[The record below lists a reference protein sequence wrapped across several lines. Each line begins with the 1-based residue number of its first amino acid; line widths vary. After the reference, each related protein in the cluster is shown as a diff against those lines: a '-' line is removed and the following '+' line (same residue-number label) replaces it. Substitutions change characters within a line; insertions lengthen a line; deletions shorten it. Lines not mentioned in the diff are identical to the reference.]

1 MSKIYTSFS
10 TIYDNFLTRVTSD
23 MYMEWTELDT
33 YNHLQDLLIA
43 SLPRY
48 EFPRFNI
55 FDYEEGY
62 LDSLGTYTGVES
74 DNKEVPAIGWI
85 GGTFHCELT
94 LEEINIVGLNMVIE
108 WLGQQLSTTD
118 NTVLKYSGSDFK
130 FSSQANHMAKIKNIM
145 DKYETESNHLQ
156 KLYKRRIVDKDGTIK
171 TTIPTLMMPYSS
183 PDEDKSKGVLLNGYE
198 IRYRY

>member
-33 YNHLQDLLIA
+33 YSHLQDLLTVSI
-43 SLPRY
+43 PRF

-62 LDSLGTYTGVES
+62 YDSLGTYKGVES
-74 DNKEVPAIGWI
+74 NNIEVPAAGWV
-85 GGTFHCELT
+85 GGTFHNDLT
-94 LEEINIVGLNMVIE
+94 LEEINIIALNMVIE

-118 NTVLKYSGSDFK
+118 NTVMKYSGSDFK
-130 FSSQANHMAKIKNIM
+130 FTSQANHMAKIKNLLE
-145 DKYETESNHLQ
+145 KYEQESNHLQ
-156 KLYKRRIVDKDGTIK
+156 KLYKRRIVDKDGSIK
-171 TTIPTLMMPYSS
+171 TTIPTLMMPFSS
-183 PDEDKSKGVLLNGYE
+183 PEEEQMKGVFFNGYE
-198 IRYRY
+198 IRH

>member
-33 YNHLQDLLIA
+33 YSHLQDLLTVSI
-43 SLPRY
+43 PRF

-62 LDSLGTYTGVES
+62 YDSLGTYKGVES
-74 DNKEVPAIGWI
+74 NNIEVPAAGWV
-85 GGTFHCELT
+85 GGIFHNKLT
-94 LEEINIVGLNMVIE
+94 LEEINIIALNMVIE

-118 NTVLKYSGSDFK
+118 NTVMKYSGSDFK
-130 FSSQANHMAKIKNIM
+130 FTSQANHMAKIKNLLE
-145 DKYETESNHLQ
+145 KYEQESNHLQ
-156 KLYKRRIVDKDGTIK
+156 KLYKRRIIDKDGSIK
-171 TTIPTLMMPYSS
+171 TTIPTLMMPFSS
-183 PDEDKSKGVLLNGYE
+183 PEEERMKGVFFNGYE
-198 IRYRY
+198 IRH

>member
-33 YNHLQDLLIA
+33 YSHLQDLLTVSI
-43 SLPRY
+43 PRF

-62 LDSLGTYTGVES
+62 YDSLGTYKGVES
-74 DNKEVPAIGWI
+74 NNIEVPAAGWV
-85 GGTFHCELT
+85 GGTFHNDLT
-94 LEEINIVGLNMVIE
+94 LEEINIIALDMVIE

-118 NTVLKYSGSDFK
+118 NTVMRYSGSDFK
-130 FSSQANHMAKIKNIM
+130 FTSQANHMAKIKNLLE
-145 DKYETESNHLQ
+145 KYEQESNHLQ
-156 KLYKRRIVDKDGTIK
+156 KLYKRRIVDKDGSIK
-171 TTIPTLMMPYSS
+171 TTIPTLMMPFSS
-183 PDEDKSKGVLLNGYE
+183 PEEERMKGVFFNGYE
-198 IRYRY
+198 IRH

>member
-33 YNHLQDLLIA
+33 YSHLQDLLTVSI
-43 SLPRY
+43 PRF

-62 LDSLGTYTGVES
+62 YDSLGTYKGVES
-74 DNKEVPAIGWI
+74 NNIEVPAAGWV
-85 GGTFHCELT
+85 GGTFHNKLT
-94 LEEINIVGLNMVIE
+94 LEEINIIALNMVIE

-118 NTVLKYSGSDFK
+118 NTVMKYSGSDFK
-130 FSSQANHMAKIKNIM
+130 FASQANHMAKIKNLLE
-145 DKYETESNHLQ
+145 KYEQESNHLQ
-156 KLYKRRIVDKDGTIK
+156 KLYKRRIIDKDGSIK
-171 TTIPTLMMPYSS
+171 TTIPTLMMPFSS
-183 PDEDKSKGVLLNGYE
+183 PEEERMKGVFFNGYE
-198 IRYRY
+198 IRH

>member
-33 YNHLQDLLIA
+33 YSHLQDLLTVSI
-43 SLPRY
+43 PRF

-62 LDSLGTYTGVES
+62 YDSLGTYKGVES
-74 DNKEVPAIGWI
+74 NNIEVPAAGWV
-85 GGTFHCELT
+85 GGTFHNDLT
-94 LEEINIVGLNMVIE
+94 LEEINIIALDMVIE

-118 NTVLKYSGSDFK
+118 NTVMKYSGSDFK
-130 FSSQANHMAKIKNIM
+130 FTSQANHMAKIKNLLE
-145 DKYETESNHLQ
+145 KYEQESNHLQ
-156 KLYKRRIVDKDGTIK
+156 KLYKRRIVDKDGSIK
-171 TTIPTLMMPYSS
+171 TTIPTLIMPFSS
-183 PDEDKSKGVLLNGYE
+183 PEEERMKGVFFNGYE
-198 IRYRY
+198 IRH

>member
-33 YNHLQDLLIA
+33 YSHLQDLLTVSI
-43 SLPRY
+43 PRF

-62 LDSLGTYTGVES
+62 YDSLGTYKGVES
-74 DNKEVPAIGWI
+74 NNIEVPAAGWV
-85 GGTFHCELT
+85 GGTFHNKLT
-94 LEEINIVGLNMVIE
+94 LEEINIIALNMVIE

-118 NTVLKYSGSDFK
+118 NTVMKYSGSDFK
-130 FSSQANHMAKIKNIM
+130 FTSQANHMAKIKNLLE
-145 DKYETESNHLQ
+145 KYEQESNHLQ
-156 KLYKRRIVDKDGTIK
+156 KLYKRRIIDKDGSIK
-171 TTIPTLMMPYSS
+171 TTIPTLMMPFSS
-183 PDEDKSKGVLLNGYE
+183 PEEERMKGVFF
-198 IRYRY
+198 

>member
-33 YNHLQDLLIA
+33 YNHLQDLLTVSI
-43 SLPRY
+43 PRF

-62 LDSLGTYTGVES
+62 YDSLGTYKGVES
-74 DNKEVPAIGWI
+74 NNIEVPAAGWV
-85 GGTFHCELT
+85 GGTFHNKLT
-94 LEEINIVGLNMVIE
+94 LEEINIIALNMVIE

-118 NTVLKYSGSDFK
+118 NTVMKYSGSDFK
-130 FSSQANHMAKIKNIM
+130 FTSQANHMAKIKNLLE
-145 DKYETESNHLQ
+145 KYEQESNHLQ
-156 KLYKRRIVDKDGTIK
+156 KLYKRRIIDKDGSIK
-171 TTIPTLMMPYSS
+171 TTIPTLMMPFSS
-183 PDEDKSKGVLLNGYE
+183 PEEERMKGVFFNGYE
-198 IRYRY
+198 IRH

>member
-33 YNHLQDLLIA
+33 YSHLQDLLTVSI
-43 SLPRY
+43 PRF

-62 LDSLGTYTGVES
+62 YNSLGTYKGVES
-74 DNKEVPAIGWI
+74 NNIEVPAAGWV
-85 GGTFHCELT
+85 GGTFHNNLT
-94 LEEINIVGLNMVIE
+94 LEEINIIALNMVIE

-118 NTVLKYSGSDFK
+118 NTVMKYSGSDFK
-130 FSSQANHMAKIKNIM
+130 FTSQANHMAKIKNLLE
-145 DKYETESNHLQ
+145 KYEQESNHLQ
-156 KLYKRRIVDKDGTIK
+156 KLYKRRIIDKDGSIK
-171 TTIPTLMMPYSS
+171 TTIPTLMMPFSS
-183 PDEDKSKGVLLNGYE
+183 PEEERMKGVFFNGYE
-198 IRYRY
+198 IRH

>member
-33 YNHLQDLLIA
+33 YSHLQDLLTVSI
-43 SLPRY
+43 PRF

-62 LDSLGTYTGVES
+62 YDSLGTYKGVES
-74 DNKEVPAIGWI
+74 NNIEVPAAGWV
-85 GGTFHCELT
+85 GGIFHNDLT
-94 LEEINIVGLNMVIE
+94 LEEINIIALDMVIE

-118 NTVLKYSGSDFK
+118 NTVMKYSGSDFK
-130 FSSQANHMAKIKNIM
+130 FTSQANHMAKIKNLLE
-145 DKYETESNHLQ
+145 KYEQESNHLQ
-156 KLYKRRIVDKDGTIK
+156 KLYKRRIVDKDGSIK
-171 TTIPTLMMPYSS
+171 TTIPTLMMPFSS
-183 PDEDKSKGVLLNGYE
+183 PEEERMKGVFFNGYE
-198 IRYRY
+198 IRH

>member
-33 YNHLQDLLIA
+33 YSHLQDLLTVSI
-43 SLPRY
+43 PRF

-62 LDSLGTYTGVES
+62 YDSLGTYKGVES
-74 DNKEVPAIGWI
+74 NNIEVPAAGWV
-85 GGTFHCELT
+85 GGTFHNKLT
-94 LEEINIVGLNMVIE
+94 LEEINIIALNMVIE

-118 NTVLKYSGSDFK
+118 NTVMKYSGSDFK
-130 FSSQANHMAKIKNIM
+130 FTSQANHMAKIKNLLE
-145 DKYETESNHLQ
+145 KYEQESNHLQ
-156 KLYKRRIVDKDGTIK
+156 KLYKRRIIDKDGSIK
-171 TTIPTLMMPYSS
+171 TTIPTLMMPFSS
-183 PDEDKSKGVLLNGYE
+183 PEEERMKGVCFNGYE
-198 IRYRY
+198 IRH

>member
-33 YNHLQDLLIA
+33 YSHLQDLLTVSI
-43 SLPRY
+43 PRF

-62 LDSLGTYTGVES
+62 YDSLGTYKGVES
-74 DNKEVPAIGWI
+74 NNIEVPAAGWV
-85 GGTFHCELT
+85 GGTFHNDLT
-94 LEEINIVGLNMVIE
+94 LEEINIIALDMVIE

-118 NTVLKYSGSDFK
+118 NTVMKYSGSDFK
-130 FSSQANHMAKIKNIM
+130 FTSQANHMAKIKNLLE
-145 DKYETESNHLQ
+145 KYEQESNHLQ
-156 KLYKRRIVDKDGTIK
+156 KLYKRRIVDKDGSIK
-171 TTIPTLMMPYSS
+171 TTIPTLMMPFFS
-183 PDEDKSKGVLLNGYE
+183 PEEERMKGVFFNGYE
-198 IRYRY
+198 IRH

>member
-33 YNHLQDLLIA
+33 YSHLQDLLTVSI
-43 SLPRY
+43 PRF

-62 LDSLGTYTGVES
+62 YDSLGTYKGVES
-74 DNKEVPAIGWI
+74 NNIEVPAAGWV
-85 GGTFHCELT
+85 GGTFHNNLT
-94 LEEINIVGLNMVIE
+94 LEEINIIALDMVIE

-118 NTVLKYSGSDFK
+118 NTVMKYSGSDFK
-130 FSSQANHMAKIKNIM
+130 FTSQANHMAKIKNLL
-145 DKYETESNHLQ
+145 DKYEQESNHLQ
-156 KLYKRRIVDKDGTIK
+156 KLYKRRIVDKDGSIK
-171 TTIPTLMMPYSS
+171 TTIPTLIVPFSS
-183 PDEDKSKGVLLNGYE
+183 PEEERMKGVFFNGYE
-198 IRYRY
+198 IRH

>member
-33 YNHLQDLLIA
+33 YSHLQDLLTVSI
-43 SLPRY
+43 PRF

-62 LDSLGTYTGVES
+62 YDSLGTYKGVES
-74 DNKEVPAIGWI
+74 NNIEVPAAGWV
-85 GGTFHCELT
+85 GGTFHNKLT
-94 LEEINIVGLNMVIE
+94 LEEINIIALNMVIE

-118 NTVLKYSGSDFK
+118 NTAMKYSGSDFK
-130 FSSQANHMAKIKNIM
+130 FASQANHMAKIKNLLE
-145 DKYETESNHLQ
+145 KYEQESNHLQ
-156 KLYKRRIVDKDGTIK
+156 KLYKRRIVDKDGSIK
-171 TTIPTLMMPYSS
+171 TTIPTLMMPFSS
-183 PDEDKSKGVLLNGYE
+183 PEEERMKGVFFNGYE
-198 IRYRY
+198 IRH

>member
-33 YNHLQDLLIA
+33 YSHLQDLLTVSI
-43 SLPRY
+43 PRF

-62 LDSLGTYTGVES
+62 YDSLGTYKGVES
-74 DNKEVPAIGWI
+74 NNIEVPAAGWV
-85 GGTFHCELT
+85 GGTFHNNLT
-94 LEEINIVGLNMVIE
+94 LEEINIIALDMVIE

-118 NTVLKYSGSDFK
+118 NTVMKYSGSDFK
-130 FSSQANHMAKIKNIM
+130 FTSQANHMAKIKNLLET
-145 DKYETESNHLQ
+145 YEQESNHLQ
-156 KLYKRRIVDKDGTIK
+156 KLYKRRIVDKDGSIK
-171 TTIPTLMMPYSS
+171 TTIPTLMMPFSS
-183 PDEDKSKGVLLNGYE
+183 PEEERMKGVFFNGYE
-198 IRYRY
+198 IRH

>member
-33 YNHLQDLLIA
+33 YSHLQDLLTVSI
-43 SLPRY
+43 PRF

-62 LDSLGTYTGVES
+62 YDSLGTYKGVES
-74 DNKEVPAIGWI
+74 NNIEVPAAGWV
-85 GGTFHCELT
+85 GGTFHNDLT
-94 LEEINIVGLNMVIE
+94 LEEINIIALDMVIE

-118 NTVLKYSGSDFK
+118 NTVMKYSGSDFK
-130 FSSQANHMAKIKNIM
+130 FTSQANHMAKIKNLLE
-145 DKYETESNHLQ
+145 KYEQESNHLQ
-156 KLYKRRIVDKDGTIK
+156 KLYKRRIVDKDGSIK
-171 TTIPTLMMPYSS
+171 TTIPTLMMPFSS
-183 PDEDKSKGVLLNGYE
+183 PEEEQMKGVFFNGYE
-198 IRYRY
+198 IRH

>member
-33 YNHLQDLLIA
+33 YSHLQDLLTVSI
-43 SLPRY
+43 PRF

-62 LDSLGTYTGVES
+62 YNSLGTYKGVES
-74 DNKEVPAIGWI
+74 NNIEVPAAGWV
-85 GGTFHCELT
+85 GGTFHNKLT
-94 LEEINIVGLNMVIE
+94 LEEINIIALNMVIE

-118 NTVLKYSGSDFK
+118 NTVMKYSGSDFK
-130 FSSQANHMAKIKNIM
+130 FTSQANHMAKIKNLLE
-145 DKYETESNHLQ
+145 KYEQESNHLQ
-156 KLYKRRIVDKDGTIK
+156 KLYKRRIIDKDGSIK
-171 TTIPTLMMPYSS
+171 TTIPTLMMPFSS
-183 PDEDKSKGVLLNGYE
+183 PEEERMKGVFFSGYE
-198 IRYRY
+198 IRH

>member
-33 YNHLQDLLIA
+33 YSHLQDLLTVSI
-43 SLPRY
+43 PRF

-62 LDSLGTYTGVES
+62 YNSLGTYKGVES
-74 DNKEVPAIGWI
+74 NNIEVPAAGWV
-85 GGTFHCELT
+85 GGTFHNKLT
-94 LEEINIVGLNMVIE
+94 LEEINIIALNMVIE

-118 NTVLKYSGSDFK
+118 NTVMKYSGSDFK
-130 FSSQANHMAKIKNIM
+130 FTSQANHMAKIKNLLE
-145 DKYETESNHLQ
+145 KYEQESNHLQ
-156 KLYKRRIVDKDGTIK
+156 KLYKRRILDKDGSIK
-171 TTIPTLMMPYSS
+171 TTIPTLMMPFSS
-183 PDEDKSKGVLLNGYE
+183 PEEERMKGVFFNGYE
-198 IRYRY
+198 IRH

>member
-33 YNHLQDLLIA
+33 YSHLQDLLTVSI
-43 SLPRY
+43 PRF

-62 LDSLGTYTGVES
+62 YDSLGTYKGVES
-74 DNKEVPAIGWI
+74 NNIEVPAAGWV
-85 GGTFHCELT
+85 GGTFHNNLT
-94 LEEINIVGLNMVIE
+94 LEEINIIALNMVIE

-118 NTVLKYSGSDFK
+118 NTVMKYSGSDFK
-130 FSSQANHMAKIKNIM
+130 FTSQANHMAKIKNLLE
-145 DKYETESNHLQ
+145 KYEQESNHLQ
-156 KLYKRRIVDKDGTIK
+156 KLYKRRIVDKDGSIK
-171 TTIPTLMMPYSS
+171 TTIPTLMIPFSS
-183 PDEDKSKGVLLNGYE
+183 PEEERMKGVFFNGYE
-198 IRYRY
+198 IRY

>member
-33 YNHLQDLLIA
+33 YSHLQDLLTVSI
-43 SLPRY
+43 PRF

-62 LDSLGTYTGVES
+62 YDSLGTYKGVES
-74 DNKEVPAIGWI
+74 NNIEVPAAGWV
-85 GGTFHCELT
+85 GGTFHNKLT
-94 LEEINIVGLNMVIE
+94 LEEINIIALNMVIE

-118 NTVLKYSGSDFK
+118 NTVMKYSGSDFK
-130 FSSQANHMAKIKNIM
+130 FTSQANHMAKIKNLLE
-145 DKYETESNHLQ
+145 KYEQESNHLQ
-156 KLYKRRIVDKDGTIK
+156 KLYKRSIIDKDGSIK
-171 TTIPTLMMPYSS
+171 TTIPTLMMPFSS
-183 PDEDKSKGVLLNGYE
+183 PEEERMKGVFFNGYE
-198 IRYRY
+198 IRH

>member
-33 YNHLQDLLIA
+33 YSHLQDLLTVSI
-43 SLPRY
+43 PRF

-62 LDSLGTYTGVES
+62 YDSLGTYKGVES
-74 DNKEVPAIGWI
+74 NNIEVPAAGWV
-85 GGTFHCELT
+85 GGTFHNDLT
-94 LEEINIVGLNMVIE
+94 LEEINIIALDMVIE

-118 NTVLKYSGSDFK
+118 NTVMKYSGSDFK
-130 FSSQANHMAKIKNIM
+130 FTSQANHMAKIKNLLE
-145 DKYETESNHLQ
+145 KYEQESNHLQ
-156 KLYKRRIVDKDGTIK
+156 KLYKRRIVDKDGSIK
-171 TTIPTLMMPYSS
+171 TTIPTLMMPFSS
-183 PDEDKSKGVLLNGYE
+183 PEEERMKGVFFNGYE
-198 IRYRY
+198 IRH

>member
-33 YNHLQDLLIA
+33 YSHLQDLLTVSI
-43 SLPRY
+43 PRF

-62 LDSLGTYTGVES
+62 YDSLGTYKGVES
-74 DNKEVPAIGWI
+74 NNIEVPAAGWV
-85 GGTFHCELT
+85 GGTFHNKLT
-94 LEEINIVGLNMVIE
+94 LEEINIIALNMVIE

-118 NTVLKYSGSDFK
+118 NTVMKYSGSDFK
-130 FSSQANHMAKIKNIM
+130 FTSQANHMAKIKNLLE
-145 DKYETESNHLQ
+145 KYEQESNHLQ
-156 KLYKRRIVDKDGTIK
+156 KLYKRRIIDKDGSIK
-171 TTIPTLMMPYSS
+171 TTIPTLMMPFSS
-183 PDEDKSKGVLLNGYE
+183 PEEERMKGVFFNGYE
-198 IRYRY
+198 IRH

>member
-33 YNHLQDLLIA
+33 YNHLQDLLTVSI
-43 SLPRY
+43 PRF

-62 LDSLGTYTGVES
+62 YDSLGTYKGVES
-74 DNKEVPAIGWI
+74 NNIEVPAAGWV
-85 GGTFHCELT
+85 GGIFHNKLT
-94 LEEINIVGLNMVIE
+94 LEEINIIALNMVIE

-118 NTVLKYSGSDFK
+118 NTVMKYSGSDFK
-130 FSSQANHMAKIKNIM
+130 FTSQANHMAKIKNLL
-145 DKYETESNHLQ
+145 DKYEQESNHLQ
-156 KLYKRRIVDKDGTIK
+156 KLYKRRIIDKDGSIK
-171 TTIPTLMMPYSS
+171 TTIPTLMMPFSS
-183 PDEDKSKGVLLNGYE
+183 PEEERMKGVFFNGYE
-198 IRYRY
+198 IRH

>member
-33 YNHLQDLLIA
+33 YSHLQDLLTVSI
-43 SLPRY
+43 PRF

-62 LDSLGTYTGVES
+62 YDSLGTYKGVES
-74 DNKEVPAIGWI
+74 NNIEVPAAGWV
-85 GGTFHCELT
+85 GGTFHNKLT
-94 LEEINIVGLNMVIE
+94 LEEINIIALNMVIE

-118 NTVLKYSGSDFK
+118 NTVMKYSGSDFK
-130 FSSQANHMAKIKNIM
+130 FTSQANHMAKIKNLLE
-145 DKYETESNHLQ
+145 KYEQESNHLQ
-156 KLYKRRIVDKDGTIK
+156 KLYKRRIIDKNGSIK
-171 TTIPTLMMPYSS
+171 TTIPTLMMPFSS
-183 PDEDKSKGVLLNGYE
+183 PEEERMKGVFFNGYE
-198 IRYRY
+198 IRH

>member
-33 YNHLQDLLIA
+33 YSHLQDLLTVSI
-43 SLPRY
+43 PRF

-62 LDSLGTYTGVES
+62 YDSLGTYKGVES
-74 DNKEVPAIGWI
+74 NNIEVPAAGWV
-85 GGTFHCELT
+85 GGTFHNKLT
-94 LEEINIVGLNMVIE
+94 LEEINIIALNMVIE

-118 NTVLKYSGSDFK
+118 NTVMKYSGSDFK
-130 FSSQANHMAKIKNIM
+130 FTSQANHMAKIKNLLE
-145 DKYETESNHLQ
+145 KYEQESNHLQ
-156 KLYKRRIVDKDGTIK
+156 KLYKRRIIDKDGSIK
-171 TTIPTLMMPYSS
+171 TTIPTLMMPFSS
-183 PDEDKSKGVLLNGYE
+183 PEKERMKGVFFNGYE
-198 IRYRY
+198 IRH

>member
-33 YNHLQDLLIA
+33 YSHLQDLLTVSI
-43 SLPRY
+43 PRF

-62 LDSLGTYTGVES
+62 YDSLGTYKGVES
-74 DNKEVPAIGWI
+74 NNIEVPAAGWV
-85 GGTFHCELT
+85 GGTFHNNLT
-94 LEEINIVGLNMVIE
+94 LEEINIIALNMVIE

-118 NTVLKYSGSDFK
+118 NTVMKYSGSDFK
-130 FSSQANHMAKIKNIM
+130 FTSQANHMAKIKNLLE
-145 DKYETESNHLQ
+145 KYEQESNHLQ
-156 KLYKRRIVDKDGTIK
+156 KLYKRRIIDKDGSIK
-171 TTIPTLMMPYSS
+171 TTIPTLMMPFSS
-183 PDEDKSKGVLLNGYE
+183 PEEERMKGVFFNGYE
-198 IRYRY
+198 IRH

>member
-33 YNHLQDLLIA
+33 YSHLQDLLTVSI
-43 SLPRY
+43 PRF

-62 LDSLGTYTGVES
+62 YNSLGTYKGVES
-74 DNKEVPAIGWI
+74 NNIEVPAAGWV
-85 GGTFHCELT
+85 GGTFHNKLT
-94 LEEINIVGLNMVIE
+94 LEEINIIALNMVIE

-118 NTVLKYSGSDFK
+118 NTVMKYSGSDFK
-130 FSSQANHMAKIKNIM
+130 FTSQANHMAKIKNLLE
-145 DKYETESNHLQ
+145 KYEQESNHLQ
-156 KLYKRRIVDKDGTIK
+156 KLYKRRIIDKNGSIK
-171 TTIPTLMMPYSS
+171 TTIPTLMMPFSS
-183 PDEDKSKGVLLNGYE
+183 PEEERMKGVFFNGYE
-198 IRYRY
+198 IRH

>member
-33 YNHLQDLLIA
+33 YSHLQDLLTVSI
-43 SLPRY
+43 PRF

-62 LDSLGTYTGVES
+62 YDSLGTYKGVES
-74 DNKEVPAIGWI
+74 NNIEVPAAGWV
-85 GGTFHCELT
+85 GGTFHNDLT
-94 LEEINIVGLNMVIE
+94 LEEINIIALDMVIE

-118 NTVLKYSGSDFK
+118 NTVMKYSGSDFK
-130 FSSQANHMAKIKNIM
+130 LTSQANHMAKIKNLLE
-145 DKYETESNHLQ
+145 KYEQESNHLQ
-156 KLYKRRIVDKDGTIK
+156 KLYKRRIVDKDGSIK
-171 TTIPTLMMPYSS
+171 TTIPTLMMPFSS
-183 PDEDKSKGVLLNGYE
+183 PEEERMKGVFFNGYE
-198 IRYRY
+198 IRH